1 MDNFIQADIYTA
13 SQAIDGITGA
23 LTDYGITGFII
34 SDSADFESF
43 LADKN
48 ANWDY
53 VDDELMGL
61 SKVEPH
67 ITLYVHDNAQGAET
81 LAAIRSLIESWK
93 QNNSDGYYGNLRM
106 ELANV
111 KEEDWANNW
120 KKYYKPFRVGKTLV
134 VKPSWEGVTPAAGD
148 RILEIDPAS
157 TFGTGQHHTTKLVM
171 EALEDIVKP
180 GAKVLDLGC
189 GTGALA
195 LLCWREDLTVTG
207 LEIQQDALDLF
218 RRSIE
223 RNRLENVTALHG
235 DLRHMRTLLPHGSMD
250 YVICNPPYFGRNTG
264 AAAPSAEKRTARQD
278 ICCTV
283 EEVAVAASF
292 VLHTGGKAAFV
303 FRPERLWVLLEALS
317 RVRLVPKRLRFV
329 HQNALAVPSAVL
341 VECRKGG
348 SAEGLS
354 VEPPLLVESEEYLK
368 IYGKTGSSD

>member
-1 MDNFIQADIYTA
+1 M
-13 SQAIDGITGA
+13 
-23 LTDYGITGFII
+23 
-34 SDSADFESF
+34 
-43 LADKN
+43 
-48 ANWDY
+48 
-53 VDDELMGL
+53 
-61 SKVEPH
+61 
-67 ITLYVHDNAQGAET
+67 
-81 LAAIRSLIESWK
+81 
-93 QNNSDGYYGNLRM
+93 
-106 ELANV
+106 
-111 KEEDWANNW
+111 
-120 KKYYKPFRVGKTLV
+120 
-134 VKPSWEGVTPAAGD
+134 
-148 RILEIDPAS
+148 
-157 TFGTGQHHTTKLVM
+157 
-171 EALEDIVKP
+171 
-180 GAKVLDLGC
+180 
-189 GTGALA
+189 
-195 LLCWREDLTVTG
+195 TG

-264 AAAPSAEKRTARQD
+264 AAAPSTEKRTARQD